1 MMKARG
7 LVQPSLGTAPNCGQ
21 HTAGPDNPM
30 ERCRGP
36 RALSAGTLA
45 GWGKGT
51 GAAPTLGGVAR
62 PKVTAVVVA

>member
-7 LVQPSLGTAPNCGQ
+7 PVQPGLGTAPNCGQ

-30 ERCRGP
+30 ERCRGL

-45 GWGKGT
+45 GRGKGT
-51 GAAPTLGGVAR
+51 AAPTLGGVAR
-62 PKVTAVVVA
+62 PKATAVVVA